1 MCTDAA
7 WALTIAKCLTQEYP
21 SVIGEDI
28 SFISVVSARNS
39 NVPGIRHMMG
49 PISARVPLRI
59 HFFPNLSI
67 ENLMRDIETQLLS
80 MVGFEHCAMSCF
92 QDMPKQAVFSWNPR
106 DSDVFSKRIVCH
118 DKEAAPAVLDYRED
132 LSVPF
137 AHDYGL
143 LFEVYEHG
151 EHITIHATWD
161 QELVSADFISRL
173 LEEFGNL
180 LVSIIRTRGAT
191 VVELLSENRVGQSEQ
206 VANSDHHRAGLPPQQ
221 LLR

>member
-1 MCTDAA
+1 
-7 WALTIAKCLTQEYP
+7 
-21 SVIGEDI
+21 
-28 SFISVVSARNS
+28 
-39 NVPGIRHMMG
+39 MMG

-67 ENLMRDIETQLLS
+67 ENLMRDIETQLIS

-92 QDMPKQAVFSWNPR
+92 QNMPKQAVFSWNPR
-106 DSDVFSKRIVCH
+106 DSDIFSKRIVCY

-143 LFEVYEHG
+143 MFEVYDHG
-151 EHITIHATWD
+151 EHITIHASWD
-161 QELVSADFISRL
+161 QELVSADFINRL
-173 LEEFGNL
+173 LEDFGSFL
-180 LVSIIRTRGAT
+180 ASIIRTRGAT
-191 VVELLSENRVGQSEQ
+191 VLELLSKNRVGQSEQ
-206 VANSDHHRAGLPPQQ
+206 VANSHPHRAGLPPEQ